1 MRQFLFLILTF
12 VSIHIMAQNRP
23 ETYNYKRGVE
33 AVQNEKNDEA
43 LDFFNKDLAENPK
56 NGYSYSWVAWLR
68 LNEEEY
74 GRALTAA
81 NLAIKYLPKKD
92 AEYVIFAY
100 NTRAGVYLH
109 LADTTKAISDYSAA
123 IKINSEEAS
132 SYKQRAQLYY
142 EQGRYDLADAD
153 YQKMIDLKPG
163 DVMGYMG
170 KGRNAIDQKRW
181 DDAIKLFDYVEKLAN
196 DYSSVYA
203 FRAEAYMGKE
213 KWSEA
218 TDDLVKALSIDWDRK
233 AMYMLG
239 ELKEPAFTMMVSKM
253 RVQSVK
259 SPNETKWPYLI
270 GGMYEQNKDYEKAAK
285 AYADANARE
294 ISPVTHYRMSVCHF
308 ALGDFESAMNDID
321 NALNMDSLDM
331 DYMSYKA
338 NIYYEMGNPNQA
350 ISEWT
355 KVISHYPENYWAY
368 YRRGWFRKIIGDY
381 DNALEDLSMAIVLE
395 PTYTYSYD
403 ARGDIYK
410 KQGKKEL
417 ADADF
422 RKIIEIEDTPEKY
435 ECIHYAYQSLGYND
449 KAMAA
454 MDSII
459 ARKKE
464 SSGTYYDAA
473 CLYSKM
479 GMKDEALKFM
489 EKSLEK
495 GYRRFAHMEV
505 DEDLDN
511 IRNTE
516 EYKALINKYKN
527 STGKEQSSQ
536 GISETDGNFLKDM
549 VTTEIPFVKEDGICK
564 VKCSINGLP
573 LHFVFDTG
581 ASDVTLSIVEATFM
595 MKNGYLNS
603 KDVVGS
609 QRYMDA
615 NGDINVGT
623 VINLKNVS
631 FGDMEL
637 NNVRASV
644 VRSQKAP
651 LLLGQSVLGR
661 LGKIEI
667 DNPARVIKITHRDKK
682 NF

>member
-1 MRQFLFLILTF
+1 
-12 VSIHIMAQNRP
+12 
-23 ETYNYKRGVE
+23 
-33 AVQNEKNDEA
+33 
-43 LDFFNKDLAENPK
+43 
-56 NGYSYSWVAWLR
+56 
-68 LNEEEY
+68 
-74 GRALTAA
+74 
-81 NLAIKYLPKKD
+81 
-92 AEYVIFAY
+92 
-100 NTRAGVYLH
+100 
-109 LADTTKAISDYSAA
+109 
-123 IKINSEEAS
+123 
-132 SYKQRAQLYY
+132 
-142 EQGRYDLADAD
+142 
-153 YQKMIDLKPG
+153 
-163 DVMGYMG
+163 
-170 KGRNAIDQKRW
+170 
-181 DDAIKLFDYVEKLAN
+181 
-196 DYSSVYA
+196 
-203 FRAEAYMGKE
+203 
-213 KWSEA
+213 
-218 TDDLVKALSIDWDRK
+218 
-233 AMYMLG
+233 
-239 ELKEPAFTMMVSKM
+239 
-253 RVQSVK
+253 
-259 SPNETKWPYLI
+259 
-270 GGMYEQNKDYEKAAK
+270 
-285 AYADANARE
+285 
-294 ISPVTHYRMSVCHF
+294 
-308 ALGDFESAMNDID
+308 
-321 NALNMDSLDM
+321 
-331 DYMSYKA
+331 
-338 NIYYEMGNPNQA
+338 
-350 ISEWT
+350 
-355 KVISHYPENYWAY
+355 
-368 YRRGWFRKIIGDY
+368 
-381 DNALEDLSMAIVLE
+381 
-395 PTYTYSYD
+395 
-403 ARGDIYK
+403 
-410 KQGKKEL
+410 
-417 ADADF
+417 
-422 RKIIEIEDTPEKY
+422 
-435 ECIHYAYQSLGYND
+435 
-449 KAMAA
+449 MAA